1 MTSEKK
7 MKSVT
12 LSVNL
17 PVDLHIR
24 AKEAAK
30 AKHMPLAAVVR
41 QALENYLTDGRGTRM
56 PETLDG
62 VEDTVKRIEQALDRV
77 LVETIRLGDRVSGI
91 DR

>member
-12 LSVNL
+12 LSVSL

-24 AKEAAK
+24 AKDAAK

-41 QALENYLTDGRGTRM
+41 QALESYLADGGGTRT
-56 PETLDG
+56 PVTLDG
-62 VEDTVKRIEQALDRV
+62 VEDTVKRIEQALDRMF
-77 LVETIRLGDRVSGI
+77 VETIRLGDRVSGI
-91 DR
+91 NR